1 MPALPGITLSPSR
14 GPGIAALPTW
24 RIVLLAQ
31 QSGSARYPVIAS
43 AAKQSRAGRRRAS
56 DSGLL
61 RSARNCLL
69 QLGYCIGIRGL
80 RMRRAGFAAQ
90 HGVRPDVTV
99 SQSGLTPAVI
109 MVLRLQAC
117 NA

>member
-1 MPALPGITLSPSR
+1 
-14 GPGIAALPTW
+14 
-24 RIVLLAQ
+24 
-31 QSGSARYPVIAS
+31 
-43 AAKQSRAGRRRAS
+43 
-56 DSGLL
+56 LL

-109 MVLRLQAC
+109 MVLRL
-117 NA
+117 